1 MITASTPTLT
11 ETAFDVA
18 VGDVRLAGT
27 LALPAGAPRAAALLV
42 PGSGPVDRD
51 SDHPRMRL
59 GITRELAH
67 ALAGAGVATLRYDKR
82 GVGASGGDFLSAG
95 LSDNT
100 TDAAAA
106 LSALRERL
114 PGVPVVLVGHSEGAI
129 IATRLAANEPDL
141 AGTVLLAAPAVVGE
155 RMLAWQT
162 RQIVPTMPR
171 LVRGILRLLRIDL
184 VEKQR
189 RNVERFRQSTTDVI
203 RLEGR
208 RMNAKWH
215 RELIAYDPAPDL
227 ARLSMPVLAITG
239 DHDLQVDPDDLDR
252 IAATVAGP
260 VEIERPE
267 RLTHL
272 LRRDAGDTASFAAY
286 RSLVKQPVDRE
297 LLDRVSSWVAARG
310 RATDGGAAG
319 A

>member
-1 MITASTPTLT
+1 MITDSASTIT
-11 ETAFDVA
+11 ETAFDFA
-18 VGDVRLAGT
+18 AGDARLVGT
-27 LALPAGAPRAAALLV
+27 LALPAGTPLAAALLV
-42 PGSGPVDRD
+42 PGSGRVDRD

-67 ALAGAGVATLRYDKR
+67 ALAGAGVASLRYDKR

-106 LSALRERL
+106 LAALRDRL

-129 IATRLAANEPDL
+129 IATRLAADEPDL
-141 AGTVLLAAPAVVGE
+141 AGAVLLAAPAVVGE

-208 RMNAKWH
+208 RVNAKWH

-239 DHDLQVDPDDLDR
+239 DHDLQVDPDDLER
-252 IAATVAGP
+252 IAALVAGP
-260 VEIERPE
+260 VETDRPE

-272 LRRDAGDTASFAAY
+272 LRRDPGDTASFAAY
-286 RSLVKQPVDRE
+286 RALVTQPVDRE
-297 LLDRVSSWVAARG
+297 LLDRVASWAAARG
-310 RATDGGAAG
+310 RASDGGAAG

>member
-1 MITASTPTLT
+1 MITASPPAIT
-11 ETAFDVA
+11 ETALDFA
-18 VGDVRLAGT
+18 AGDARLAGT
-27 LALPAGAPRAAALLV
+27 LALPADTPLAAALLV
-42 PGSGPVDRD
+42 PGSGRVDRD

-67 ALAGAGVATLRYDKR
+67 ALAGAGVASLRYDKR

-106 LSALRERL
+106 LAALRDRL

-129 IATRLAANEPDL
+129 IATRLAADEPTL

-155 RMLAWQT
+155 QMLAWQT

-171 LVRGILRLLRIDL
+171 LLRGILRLLRIDL

-208 RMNAKWH
+208 RINAKWH

-239 DHDLQVDPDDLDR
+239 DHDLQVDPDDLER

-260 VEIERPE
+260 VETHRPE

-286 RSLVKQPVDRE
+286 RSLVTQPVDRD
-297 LLDRVSSWVAARG
+297 LLRRVASWVAAHG
-310 RATDGGAAG
+310 RASDAGAAG

>member
-11 ETAFDVA
+11 ETALDFA
-18 VGDVRLAGT
+18 AGDVRLAGT
-27 LALPAGAPRAAALLV
+27 LALPADTPLAAVLLI

-59 GITRELAH
+59 GITRELAR
-67 ALAGAGVATLRYDKR
+67 ALAGAGVASLRYDKR
-82 GVGASGGDFLSAG
+82 GVGASGGDFLNAG

-106 LSALRERL
+106 LAALRDRL
-114 PGVPVVLVGHSEGAI
+114 SGVPVVLVGHSEGAI
-129 IATRLAANEPDL
+129 IATRLAADEPGL
-141 AGTVLLAAPAVVGE
+141 AGTVLLAAPAVLGE

-208 RMNAKWH
+208 RINAKWH

-239 DHDLQVDPDDLDR
+239 DHDLQVDPDDLER
-252 IAATVAGP
+252 IAAMVAGP
-260 VEIERPE
+260 VETDRPE

-272 LRRDAGDTASFAAY
+272 LRRDPGDTASFAAY

-297 LLDRVSSWVAARG
+297 LLDRVASWVAARG
-310 RATDGGAAG
+310 RGSDGGAVG